1 MQECEIVMEKSPQA
15 VPAPQKE
22 GNLLVVDDDKTI
34 RLLLSRMLSLMGYD
48 VSLAGNGLQASTMF
62 LTGRC
67 DLVITDLEMPLMNG
81 LELARLVKEQSPHT
95 PVVVITGTCDD
106 RDWEKLNTSCVDAV
120 IPKPFKLEEIKK
132 TVQTFLGTR
141 S

>member
-1 MQECEIVMEKSPQA
+1 MQECEIVMEKAPQA
-15 VPAPQKE
+15 VPAPGKKGQ
-22 GNLLVVDDDKTI
+22 LLVVDDDKTI

-62 LTGRC
+62 LTGCC

-120 IPKPFKLEEIKK
+120 IPKPFALEEIKK
-132 TVQTFLGTR
+132 AVQSFLGSR